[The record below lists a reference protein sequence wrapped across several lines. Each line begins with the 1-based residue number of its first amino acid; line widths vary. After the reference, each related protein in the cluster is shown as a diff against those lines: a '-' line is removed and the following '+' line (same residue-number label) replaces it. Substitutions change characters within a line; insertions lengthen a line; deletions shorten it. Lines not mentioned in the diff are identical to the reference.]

1 MRNTDVTPT
10 YYALRTVE
18 KATVILAANTDSDAD
33 VSRLLKPAIELKVL
47 GPVGALAALRL
58 CSDELP
64 AAIVIQRDLR
74 NVNGVE
80 LCRLLRGRK
89 RTELVPILI
98 FDSRHTDQDPFA
110 ISEANDYVPS
120 AQLPDLVERVR
131 ALLQTKREALSSS
144 SEKPVW
150 MYEGRHLTA
159 NFVRVAV
166 NVDGGQVDLTR
177 RELGLLRFLVSHK
190 NHVISRKDLLLNV
203 WAGENDG
210 RSRTIDV
217 HIRRL
222 RAKLGAAGDQIQ
234 TLPGVGYRFT
244 EQ

>member
-1 MRNTDVTPT
+1 
-10 YYALRTVE
+10 VE
-18 KATVILAANTDSDAD
+18 KATVILAANADGDTD
-33 VSRLLKPAIELKVL
+33 VSDLLKRAIELRVL

-64 AAIVIQRDLR
+64 AAIVIQRDLHD
-74 NVNGVE
+74 VSGLE

-89 RTELVPILI
+89 RSELVPILL
-98 FDSRHTDQDPFA
+98 FDSRHTDEGQVS
-110 ISEANDYVPS
+110 ISEASDYVPR
-120 AQLPDLVERVR
+120 AQLPELAERVR
-131 ALLQTKREALSSS
+131 ALLRTKRDALSSRS
-144 SEKPVW
+144 DKALS

-166 NVDGGQVDLTR
+166 TVDGGQVDLTR

-190 NHVISRKDLLLNV
+190 NHVISREDLLLNV

-234 TLPGVGYRFT
+234 TLPRVGYRFN